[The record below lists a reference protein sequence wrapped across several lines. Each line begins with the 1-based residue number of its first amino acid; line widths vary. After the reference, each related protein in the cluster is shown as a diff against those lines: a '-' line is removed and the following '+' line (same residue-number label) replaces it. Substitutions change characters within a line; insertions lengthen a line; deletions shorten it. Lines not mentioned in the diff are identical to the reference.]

1 MAEFAQLRGLEI
13 VDEDIPL
20 PKTNLHNNNNV
31 MEEFPEN
38 ILAPEDPLNKLKE
51 VENSISPANFT
62 SILELNKFASGLVKI
77 MINAGVSKEQAQRTV
92 ENSIGKLNFQNKN
105 DKELVQEIKT
115 IVSNIHKSLEIELN
129 AKTTKTNS
137 TSDMAVIRS
146 SKLAIPASE
155 ELETVITEVD
165 PEIQENIAT
174 TIENVNEPDININKQ
189 HANMA
194 ESFNPSNFT
203 DVESDE
209 ISKAVIREKNGEP
222 KEKANETMVDSVKV
236 EIKPLSDVNDLLDKI
251 DKLEKFAQ
259 QAQFNLAEKSEYSQI
274 KDLAE
279 KITNLQSRVNGESL
293 KHENDDGIKNI
304 LIKRA
309 EEKLLPL
316 LTKTEELLQTL
327 TKEVTEKSKNFNE
340 YWGEETANLR
350 DALGEDFDQDV
361 LKSKPVPEAD
371 RKTGWWNND
380 FQKKHLSKRNG
391 NLSVEESQG
400 EPTPIPA
407 VEDIS
412 TPAEVIRPN
421 SETTARIPEGDEIA
435 EETENTVEKMH
446 NEVLK
451 MVVEITN
458 PSSLISL
465 EDRETVKAMH
475 ENSERMI
482 TEEKSPLVIL
492 QALQNVID
500 FINNLSE
507 KSKTFEQ
514 LKTVYETTE
523 KQLNIIN
530 LERVKL
536 NKALFENLSK
546 KEEDWVLRE
555 RKGIW
560 LEMDLKD
567 LEYIRAKR
575 NYLQNYKDLTV
586 ALGTDNE
593 EILANQKILNPWLTI
608 KKNETAITES
618 FQTETT
624 KKRFTL
630 LRKILKSSL
639 PIITASGVLFADNT
653 GDGSFSKTGHQPKT
667 PMTSMDKAPIA
678 PDDLVNDIQLES
690 LSDSKI
696 AFTRPT
702 NLPETEIAIDQVPPA
717 MVPPPKI
724 AIDEHLKTATTLTH
738 NDDNERGFSFPTDI
752 KNPEGEINAKDIFSP
767 LATDLNHDLGV
778 ILEYPDKLDPNA
790 LAALERFDTDRFKI
804 ETPHDVY
811 WNIME
816 GQTKAGE
823 LPFLAKIDAR
833 HKQEVIDLVRDRI
846 DDDHE
851 LRINL
856 GFGQSSADQTYIG
869 EEININLLNKI
880 AEEVAMKYGYLLPEN
895 KEASEVVLDP
905 TITKPMSGNE
915 SVVKK
920 EAEKT
925 RASVEPIIT
934 DSVMGQF
941 KSNFPGGPESYK
953 KSFNFWVQTIEGFTA
968 GDGGWFTNL
977 FGPKSTFS
985 ELSKMTI
992 AEIKYLADLEKSSV
1006 REFQAEISGHK
1017 LPIVAVRAWLNK
1029 FRGHENSKQLTD
1041 LKPTDKFLKLTSK
1054 IFVLEQLK
1062 NKDQHLPDIK

>member
-1 MAEFAQLRGLEI
+1 
-13 VDEDIPL
+13 
-20 PKTNLHNNNNV
+20 
-31 MEEFPEN
+31 
-38 ILAPEDPLNKLKE
+38 
-51 VENSISPANFT
+51 
-62 SILELNKFASGLVKI
+62 
-77 MINAGVSKEQAQRTV
+77 
-92 ENSIGKLNFQNKN
+92 
-105 DKELVQEIKT
+105 
-115 IVSNIHKSLEIELN
+115 
-129 AKTTKTNS
+129 
-137 TSDMAVIRS
+137 
-146 SKLAIPASE
+146 
-155 ELETVITEVD
+155 
-165 PEIQENIAT
+165 
-174 TIENVNEPDININKQ
+174 
-189 HANMA
+189 
-194 ESFNPSNFT
+194 
-203 DVESDE
+203 
-209 ISKAVIREKNGEP
+209 
-222 KEKANETMVDSVKV
+222 
-236 EIKPLSDVNDLLDKI
+236 
-251 DKLEKFAQ
+251 
-259 QAQFNLAEKSEYSQI
+259 
-274 KDLAE
+274 
-279 KITNLQSRVNGESL
+279 
-293 KHENDDGIKNI
+293 
-304 LIKRA
+304 
-309 EEKLLPL
+309 
-316 LTKTEELLQTL
+316 
-327 TKEVTEKSKNFNE
+327 
-340 YWGEETANLR
+340 
-350 DALGEDFDQDV
+350 
-361 LKSKPVPEAD
+361 
-371 RKTGWWNND
+371 
-380 FQKKHLSKRNG
+380 
-391 NLSVEESQG
+391 
-400 EPTPIPA
+400 
-407 VEDIS
+407 
-412 TPAEVIRPN
+412 
-421 SETTARIPEGDEIA
+421 
-435 EETENTVEKMH
+435 
-446 NEVLK
+446 
-451 MVVEITN
+451 
-458 PSSLISL
+458 
-465 EDRETVKAMH
+465 
-475 ENSERMI
+475 
-482 TEEKSPLVIL
+482 
-492 QALQNVID
+492 
-500 FINNLSE
+500 
-507 KSKTFEQ
+507 
-514 LKTVYETTE
+514 
-523 KQLNIIN
+523 
-530 LERVKL
+530 
-536 NKALFENLSK
+536 LSK

-880 AEEVAMKYGYLLPEN
+880 AEEVALQYGYFLSEN
-895 KEASEVVLDP
+895 SDIKEITPVTIADKMPAELTHKLVSVEVDKTKASEPV
-905 TITKPMSGNE
+905 
-915 SVVKK
+915 
-920 EAEKT
+920 
-925 RASVEPIIT
+925 IT
-934 DSVMGQF
+934 DNVVEQF
-941 KSNFPGGPESYK
+941 KNNFFGGQESYK
-953 KSFNFWVQTIEGFTA
+953 KSFNFWLRTIEGFTTS
-968 GDGGWFTNL
+968 DGGWLTSL

-985 ELSKMTI
+985 ELSKMTV
-992 AEIKYLADLEKSSV
+992 AEVKYLANLEKSSV

-1029 FRGHENSKQLTD
+1029 FRSYENSKQPTD
-1041 LKPTDKFLKLTSK
+1041 IKPTDKFSELATK

-1062 NKDQHLPDIK
+1062 NNRQQSTDIR